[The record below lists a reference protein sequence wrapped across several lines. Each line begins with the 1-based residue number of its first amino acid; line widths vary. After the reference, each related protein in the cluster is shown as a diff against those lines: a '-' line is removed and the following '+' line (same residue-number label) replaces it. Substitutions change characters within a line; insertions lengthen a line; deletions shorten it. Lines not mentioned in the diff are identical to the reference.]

1 VRAEEYRDRDPTDMT
16 IPKPKHLGRDYAD
29 QFGDAAV
36 VAAYHHR
43 PPYSPQ
49 IFPILRD
56 LVVDTPR
63 VVLDLGCGTGDVARP
78 LAAMV
83 DAVDAIDC
91 APRMLERGKGLP
103 GGDRPNR
110 RWILGRAE
118 EASFPRATYGLV
130 TAGESLHWMDW
141 DRLFPRLCTL
151 LAPCGHLAI
160 LGRPELPRAWSADL
174 IALIQRYSTNR
185 DYQPYDLIDELSKRG
200 LFELYGEEH
209 TEPLLVRQS
218 HESFVES
225 IHSRNGFSRDRMTR
239 AAAAAFDAEV
249 ERLLASHFLD
259 RAVEFEVIGR
269 IVWGRPQ
276 TPLTSPT

>member
-1 VRAEEYRDRDPTDMT
+1 MT
-16 IPKPKHLGRDYAD
+16 IPKPKHLGREYAD

-43 PPYSPQ
+43 PPYPTQ
-49 IFPILRD
+49 VFPVLRD
-56 LVVDTPR
+56 LVVGTPR

-78 LAAMV
+78 LATVV

-91 APRMLERGKGLP
+91 APRMIQRGQRLP
-103 GGDRPNR
+103 GGARPNL

-118 EASFPRATYGLV
+118 EAPFPRATYGLV

-141 DRLFPRLCTL
+141 DRLFPRLRTL
-151 LAPCGHLAI
+151 LTAGGYVAI
-160 LGRPELPRAWSADL
+160 LGRPEPPRAWSADL
-174 IALIQRYSTNR
+174 TALIQRYSTNR
-185 DYQPYDLIDELSKRG
+185 DYAPYDLIDELTKRG
-200 LFELYGEEH
+200 LFEPVGEER

-218 HESFVES
+218 RESFVES

-239 AAAAAFDAEV
+239 AAAAAFDAAI
-249 ERLLASHFLD
+249 ERLLAAHFLD

-269 IVWGRPQ
+269 IVWGRPRA
-276 TPLTSPT
+276 PLASPT

>member
-1 VRAEEYRDRDPTDMT
+1 MT
-16 IPKPKHLGRDYAD
+16 NPKPKHLGREYAD

-49 IFPILRD
+49 VFPVLRN
-56 LVVDTPR
+56 LIVGMPR

-78 LAAMV
+78 LAAIV

-103 GGDRPNR
+103 GGDRPNL

-118 EASFPRATYGLV
+118 EAVFPRATYGLV

-141 DRLFPRLCTL
+141 DRLFPHLCTL
-151 LAPCGHLAI
+151 VAPGGYLAI

-185 DYQPYDLIDELSKRG
+185 DYAPYDLIDELVKRG
-200 LFELYGEEH
+200 LFEPYGEVR

-218 HESFVES
+218 RESFVES
-225 IHSRNGFSRDRMTR
+225 IHSRNGFSRDRQTR

-249 ERLLASHFLD
+249 ERLLAANFPD
-259 RAVEFEVIGR
+259 RAVEFQVIGR

-276 TPLTSPT
+276 TPPISPT

>member
-1 VRAEEYRDRDPTDMT
+1 MT

-49 IFPILRD
+49 IFPVLRD

-63 VVLDLGCGTGDVARP
+63 VALDLGCGTGDVARP
-78 LAAMV
+78 LAAVV

-91 APRMLERGKGLP
+91 APRMLERGEGLP
-103 GGDRPNR
+103 GGDRPNL

-118 EASFPRATYGLV
+118 EASFPRSTYGLV

-141 DRLFPRLCTL
+141 DRLFPRLCSL
-151 LAPCGHLAI
+151 LAPGGYLAI
-160 LGRPELPRAWSADL
+160 LGRPELPSAWSADL
-174 IALIQRYSTNR
+174 LALIQHYSTNR
-185 DYQPYDLIDELSKRG
+185 DYEPYDLIDELSKRE
-200 LFELYGEEH
+200 LFEVCGEER

-218 HESFVES
+218 PETFVES

-239 AAAAAFDAEV
+239 DAAAAFDAEV
-249 ERLLASHFLD
+249 ERLLARYSRD
-259 RAVEFEVIGR
+259 GAVDFEVIGR
-269 IVWGRPQ
+269 IVWGQPQ
-276 TPLTSPT
+276 TSHTSGSGGPGSHVCRL

>member
-1 VRAEEYRDRDPTDMT
+1 M
-16 IPKPKHLGRDYAD
+16 PKPKHLGREYAD
-29 QFGDAAV
+29 QFGDASI

-49 IFPILRD
+49 IFPVLRD
-56 LVVDTPR
+56 LVVGTPR

-78 LAAMV
+78 VAALV

-103 GGDRPNR
+103 GGDRPNL

-118 EASFPRATYGLV
+118 EAIFPRAAYGLV

-141 DRLFPRLCTL
+141 DRLFPRLHTL
-151 LAPCGHLAI
+151 LAPGGYLAI
-160 LGRPELPRAWSADL
+160 LGRPELPSAWSADL
-174 IALIQRYSTNR
+174 MSLIQRYSTNR
-185 DYQPYDLIDELSKRG
+185 DYVPYELIHELTRRG
-200 LFELYGEEH
+200 LFEPCGEQR
-209 TEPLLVRQS
+209 TEPLLVLQS
-218 HESFVES
+218 RESFVES

-249 ERLLASHFLD
+249 ERLLAAHLVD
-259 RAVEFEVIGR
+259 GAVQLEIVGR
-269 IVWGRPQ
+269 IVWGRPR
-276 TPLTSPT
+276 TPPISPT